1 MLSETCEACVGECL
15 TEHLTVA
22 LVSIL
27 NVRLAEMKRCNL
39 VLNKPFFH
47 RLAVSKQHNIL
58 ELSIFETPFESMV
71 SRQ

>member
-27 NVRLAEMKRCNL
+27 DVRLAEKKKCNL
-39 VLNKPFFH
+39 VLNKPSFID
-47 RLAVSKQHNIL
+47 LL
-58 ELSIFETPFESMV
+58 
-71 SRQ
+71 